1 MAAKST
7 LTTPYDFDRVITDVL
22 GLPAP
27 RRPIFE
33 APTVVLQPPPL
44 SEATVG
50 LLVTSGAYF
59 PDQQRLGETED
70 LSFRLLSRDR
80 GLEGV
85 LFAHM
90 TPIRA
95 FALADPNVAYP
106 LDRMLELE
114 SAGVI
119 GKLAD
124 YAISMVGSVANYE
137 GLALETA
144 GNVVAECESMGVDLL
159 LVLPFCP
166 QCHMSA
172 GVLARAIEQR
182 GVPTTS
188 ITTLLKTT
196 LAVKPPRPSFLD
208 FPLGCTAGR
217 PFNPQVQRQILTAAL
232 TNATSTPGSPWEIN
246 HLPFSWGEPPEQ
258 WHALVDDLYRI
269 DNAIRGT
276 VASRGKAHAG
286 TRSIVGN
293 ESEFVIRC
301 AC

>member
-172 GVLARAIEQR
+172 GVQHHHVAQDHARREAAAAVLSGLSVGLHGR
-182 GVPTTS
+182 TTVQS
-188 ITTLLKTT
+188 AGAASDPDGCTDECDQHAR
-196 LAVKPPRPSFLD
+196 LAVGDQPS
-208 FPLGCTAGR
+208 PVQLG
-217 PFNPQVQRQILTAAL
+217 
-232 TNATSTPGSPWEIN
+232 
-246 HLPFSWGEPPEQ
+246 
-258 WHALVDDLYRI
+258 
-269 DNAIRGT
+269 
-276 VASRGKAHAG
+276 
-286 TRSIVGN
+286 
-293 ESEFVIRC
+293 
-301 AC
+301 

>member
-1 MAAKST
+1 VTAA
-7 LTTPYDFDRVITDVL
+7 PYDFDRVITDVL

-27 RRPIFE
+27 VRPIFE
-33 APTVVLQPPPL
+33 PPVVVLEPPL
-44 SEATVG
+44 LSQSTVG

-59 PDQQRLGETED
+59 PDQQRLRETED
-70 LSFRLLSRDR
+70 LSYRLLPRDR
-80 GLEGV
+80 GLDGV

-106 LDRMLELE
+106 LDRLLELE
-114 SAGVI
+114 SDGAI

-124 YAISMVGSVANYE
+124 NAISMVGSVANYE

-144 GNVVAECESMGVDLL
+144 ANVVAECESMGVDLL

-217 PFNPQVQRQILTAAL
+217 PFHPEQQREILLAAL
-232 TNATSTPGSPWEIN
+232 TNATSSAGSPWEVN
-246 HLPFSWGEPPEQ
+246 HLPFSWGDPSPQ

-276 VASRGKAHAG
+276 VASRSKAHAG
-286 TRSIVGN
+286 ARSIIGH
-293 ESEFVIRC
+293 EDEFVIRC